1 MKKISSC
8 IVLLLMITSSAK
20 AQYVDDNMLFNHL
33 GASVSLGLDGIG
45 IEVSTTATQWAGV
58 RAGISFFP
66 NISYSL
72 SDINYKRHNKDG
84 KLGLDA
90 TFKKVDGKILIDGYP
105 FGSKSSF
112 HITAGLFFGNSEF
125 LTVDLKEDPNVPIDG
140 GIVPPADRN
149 PIGYAIDPDEN
160 GIIKLRMKYNSVK
173 PYIGIGIGR
182 AVPKAGKRIAVAA
195 DLGVQFHGTPK
206 VQAYSPEGTGWMDI
220 EAEDFYSIVE
230 KEKDQEDIKDAFDI
244 IEKVKVWPVLNI
256 RITGRI
262 F

>member
-45 IEVSTTATQWAGV
+45 IEAATTATQWAGI
-58 RAGISFFP
+58 RAGINFFP
-66 NISYSL
+66 NITVNP
-72 SDINYKRHNKDG
+72 SDISYTRNGNKG
-84 KLGLDA
+84 EMGVK
-90 TFKKVDGKILIDGYP
+90 TKFKKVDGKILIDGYP
-105 FGSKSSF
+105 FGAKSSF
-112 HITAGLFFGNSEF
+112 HVTAGLFFGNSEF
-125 LTVDLKEDPNVPIDG
+125 LTAELKEDPNAPING
-140 GIVPPADRN
+140 GIVPAPERN
-149 PIGYAIDPDEN
+149 PVGYAVDPNED

-182 AVPKAGKRIAVAA
+182 AVPAAGKRVAVAA

-206 VQAYSPEGTGWMDI
+206 VQAYSPEGTGWLDI
-220 EAEDFYSIVE
+220 KAEDFGALLKDKDMDDVE
-230 KEKDQEDIKDAFDI
+230 DAFDI
-244 IEKVKVWPVLNI
+244 IEKVKVWPVLHI
-256 RITGRI
+256 RVTGRI